1 MNIIV
6 CIDKNNGMLF
16 NHRRQSMDK
25 IVRQH
30 ILMDGR
36 DSVLWMNDYTAS
48 QFEKPLPDF
57 VHVDNDFLDKAGTDD
72 YVFVENS
79 AIIPYNDKIKDI
91 IIYNWN
97 RIYPADMHL
106 DIDLNNSS
114 RKLVSEETFPGN
126 SHDEILKQIYK
137 YTI

>member
-16 NHRRQSMDK
+16 NHRRLSMDR

-30 ILMDGR
+30 ILMDSR

-57 VHVDNDFLDKAGTDD
+57 IHVDNDFLNKADTDD

-79 AIIPYNDKIKDI
+79 AIVPYNDKINDI
-91 IIYNWN
+91 IVYNWN
-97 RIYPADMHL
+97 RVYPADIYL
-106 DIDLNNSS
+106 DIDLSNSS
-114 RKLVSEETFPGN
+114 RKLVYEESFPGN
-126 SHDEILKQIYK
+126 SHDEIIKRIYK